1 MKQEN
6 KALLIKYLICFGV
19 ACLIML
25 IVFAIQGFFTDSVA
39 VNVQILADG
48 FCVSG
53 GLLTM
58 FAGLMFV
65 SGHGALLGV
74 TFIFRNMVLA
84 WFVPGGRA
92 KQELFKDY
100 RERKMSELKKS
111 TDHCILFTG
120 LAFLAVGLILTVI
133 WYVKFYHA
141 AS

>member
-6 KALLIKYLICFGV
+6 QKLLIRYLICIGI
-19 ACLIML
+19 ACAITFT
-25 IVFAIQGFFTDSVA
+25 VFAIQGFFTDDVG

-48 FCVSG
+48 FFVSG
-53 GLLTM
+53 GLMTM

-74 TFIFRNMVLA
+74 TFIFRNILLA

-92 KQELFKDY
+92 KQEMFKDY

-133 WYVKFYHA
+133 WYVKFYHV